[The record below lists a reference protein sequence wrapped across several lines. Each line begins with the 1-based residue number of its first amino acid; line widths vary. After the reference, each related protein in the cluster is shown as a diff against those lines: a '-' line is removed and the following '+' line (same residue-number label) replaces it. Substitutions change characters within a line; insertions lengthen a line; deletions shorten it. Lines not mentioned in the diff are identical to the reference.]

1 MGAIL
6 FDLDGV
12 IYKGDEPIDGAAEV
26 IDWVRGEAIPHLFLT
41 NTSSRPRSALCSKLA
56 GMGIAIDP
64 GHILSPPAAAARWL
78 RAQVAGPVALFVPPA
93 TQAEFAGLPL
103 WNGDVNQAVAAV
115 VIGDLAEAWTFA
127 RLNQAFQL
135 LMASPA
141 PRLVAL
147 GMTRYWRTSA
157 GLQLDAG
164 PFVSALQYAT
174 GIEPV
179 VTGKPARA
187 FFLAAA
193 ELLDLAP
200 DQLLMVGDDIRGDVQ
215 GAQHAGLRAALVR
228 TGKFQPQDLESGVE
242 PEVVLDSVASLPAWW
257 RANAQQ

>member
-1 MGAIL
+1 MHAIL

-12 IYKGDEPIDGAAEV
+12 IYQGDQPIEGAADV
-26 IDWVRGEAIPHLFLT
+26 IAWIRGEAIPHLFLT
-41 NTSSRPRSALCSKLA
+41 NTSSRPRSELCRKLG

-64 GHILSPPAAAARWL
+64 EQIISPPAAAARWL
-78 RAQVAGPVALFVPPA
+78 RAQSAGPVALFVPPA
-93 TQAEFAGLPL
+93 TQTEFAGLPR
-103 WNGDVNQAVAAV
+103 WNGDSNQAVGAV

-147 GMTRYWRTSA
+147 GMTRYWRTPA

-164 PFVSALQYAT
+164 PFVSALQYAA

-179 VTGKPARA
+179 VTGKPARG

-193 ELLDLAP
+193 ETLGIPP

-215 GAQHAGLRAALVR
+215 GAQKAGMRAALVK
-228 TGKFQPQDLESGVE
+228 TGKFQPQDLESGVQ
-242 PEVVLDSVASLPAWW
+242 PDVVLDSVASLPAWW
-257 RANAQQ
+257 RANAEQ

>member
-1 MGAIL
+1 MRAIL

-12 IYKGDEPIDGAAEV
+12 IYQGNRPIEGAAQV
-26 IDWVRGEAIPHLFLT
+26 IAWARAGGIPHLFLT
-41 NTSSRPRSALCSKLA
+41 NTSSRPRSELCRKLA
-56 GMGIAIDP
+56 GMDIAIDAEQ
-64 GHILSPPAAAARWL
+64 ILSPPVAAARWL
-78 RAQVAGPVALFVPPA
+78 RAQSCGPVALFVPPA
-93 TQAEFAGLPL
+93 TETEFAGLPL
-103 WNGDVNQAVAAV
+103 WSGDSGQAVAAV

-135 LMASPA
+135 LMSSPA

-179 VTGKPARA
+179 VTGKPAPA
-187 FFLAAA
+187 FFLSAA
-193 ELLDLAP
+193 ETLGMAP
-200 DQLLMVGDDIRGDVQ
+200 DQLLMVGDDIRGDVE
-215 GAQHAGLRAALVR
+215 GAQRAGLHALLVR
-228 TGKFQPQDLESGVE
+228 TGKFQPQDLESGLR
-242 PEVVLDSVASLPAWW
+242 PDAVLDSVAGVPEWW
-257 RANAQQ
+257 RAQSAG